1 MTEASSNLP
10 IAIDYTSRDFYA
22 LRTDLIARVK
32 ANLPAWS
39 GNDPADIGVAII
51 EAVAYMGDIANYYID
66 RVANESFLQT
76 ATQRSTLLGYAKSKG
91 YSVSGYKA
99 ATTTLVFGNSK
110 TSSLTLPA
118 QTVVYV
124 DLSVNGGI
132 KRVKFTTDEE
142 VTIPASTALG
152 DATAGYSS
160 YSVAATE
167 GMPIGNAGAGLTLA
181 ETVDGI
187 SYYPILVSATS
198 GQLDQTYKLADN
210 NVIDDSLRVYIKSGS
225 TYVKWTKVSDLTLYG
240 KSDKVYTTFID
251 ENNYINIF
259 FGDGVSGLI
268 PSSSSTLWAAY
279 SVGDGIYGNMAAGTI
294 LSTGSPIQY
303 IPSGTL
309 SDYTP
314 YISLTNS
321 FDSLGGAD
329 PESNDSIRY
338 AASAVAKTS
347 LRAVTLQD
355 YESIALR
362 TSNIGKVKAYSSS
375 SYSSVTLYVAP
386 RRLSTLPSDYSFVG
400 SDIYPGYDLLNS
412 SITNEM
418 TTLKSDVEKS
428 LVGFTQIGVTTTV
441 TEVSYTPVNLAY
453 SYILVDGY
461 TDSEVSTRIKTQ
473 LLETY
478 SYNNSK
484 ISDSIYYD
492 AIVKTIVSVE
502 GVASASVTILDRN
515 SGTNKTNL
523 VGTPGEIFVFTS
535 NKISGTVA
543 TSFSQSVLEG
553 LWLLYHSTT
562 ITSTSYTFASGV
574 TTLTTTANHGL
585 STGDKVRLTGFGN
598 NSYNATWT
606 VAAGSGTT
614 TLKLTT
620 TTDLGATGTLTSAAV
635 RQVATATPVTEPF
648 DSTVRSYLF
657 TTSGAYG
664 VLALPVCNDGVS
676 TITFAGGTV
685 ATGTLSGL
693 KSVNVGYNYFSLVVT
708 NTNSNIRTNYDIVV
722 IRS

>member
-32 ANLPAWS
+32 ANLPSWS

-91 YSVSGYKA
+91 YSVSGYRA

-110 TSSLTLPA
+110 TNSLTLPA

-132 KRVKFTTDEE
+132 KRVKFTTDEA

-152 DATAGYSS
+152 NATDGYSI
-160 YSVAATE
+160 YKVAATE

-187 SYYPILVSATS
+187 SYYPIRVSDTS
-198 GQLDQTYKLADN
+198 GQLNQTYKLADN

-225 TYVKWTKVSDLTLYG
+225 TYVKWTKVLDLTLYG

-251 ENNYINIF
+251 ENNYINIS

-294 LSTGSPIQY
+294 LSTGSPIHY
-303 IPSGTL
+303 IPSGTV

-329 PESNDSIRY
+329 PESNESIRY

-400 SDIYPGYDLLNS
+400 SDIYPGYDLLNT

-418 TTLKSDVEKS
+418 KALKSDVEKS

-502 GVASASVTILDRN
+502 GVASASVTILDKN

-523 VGTPGEIFVFTS
+523 VGNPGEIFVFTS

-543 TSFSQSVLEG
+543 TSFSQSILEG

-562 ITSTSYTFASGV
+562 ITSTSYSFASGV
-574 TTLTTTANHGL
+574 TTLATTANHGL
-585 STGDKVRLTGFGN
+585 STGDKVRLTGFAN

-606 VAAGSGTT
+606 VASGSGTT
-614 TLKLTT
+614 ILKLTT
-620 TTDLGATGTLTSAAV
+620 TVDLGATGTLTAAAV

-648 DSTVRSYLF
+648 DSAVRSYLF
-657 TTSGAYG
+657 ATSGAYG

-708 NTNSNIRTNYDIVV
+708 NNNSNIRTNYDIVV
-722 IRS
+722 LRS